1 MSMSVVRDYTTVVLT
16 PCVAIS
22 RDRTSVHVKLDILE
36 MEKFAMV
43 NLLMGN
49 EFMINL

>member
-1 MSMSVVRDYTTVVLT
+1 MSMSVVRDYTTAVLM

-22 RDRTSVHVKLDILE
+22 RDRTSVHVKLDISE

-49 EFMINL
+49 